1 MPFESLDNTTTNSD
15 QTQELIHYFL
25 GTPDTYSTP
34 PNHVT
39 STNAIPS
46 ILCHLNT
53 FVSQPKDIFISK
65 LLELTHANTD
75 DLDLIRMELLK
86 LAKQLCDFPYP
97 KSTLKRRL
105 ERRSK
110 DGDCLSVKLARDC
123 YCLKLASNRVY
134 SSDLGDVVLVKN
146 TKSTANDTASEGV
159 SLPNI
164 ALCETITRVER
175 DVITLRGEYI
185 HDSEYLNRHVTTLTD
200 NNSKLNVQLSKQSDR
215 ILNMQNQI
223 NLIRDGKFQKQL
235 ESLESRFN
243 NLEAKLCEYSNISTT
258 ITKLEKSMGEISAI
272 VKQTKETNV
281 KNSND
286 LKNLKVNLNGVQS

>member
-1 MPFESLDNTTTNSD
+1 MFPNVCPKWKKTFTTLKPVPFESLDNTTTNSD

-134 SSDLGDVVLVKN
+134 SSDLGD
-146 TKSTANDTASEGV
+146 
-159 SLPNI
+159 I
-164 ALCETITRVER
+164 CETITRVER
-175 DVITLRGEYI
+175 DLITLRGEYI

-258 ITKLEKSMGEISAI
+258 ITKLEKKSMGEISAI

>member
-1 MPFESLDNTTTNSD
+1 MFPNVCPKWKKTFTTLKPVPFESLDNTTTNSD

-110 DGDCLSVKLARDC
+110 DGDCLSVKLARDF

-134 SSDLGDVVLVKN
+134 SSDLGD
-146 TKSTANDTASEGV
+146 
-159 SLPNI
+159 I
-164 ALCETITRVER
+164 CETITRVER
-175 DVITLRGEYI
+175 DLITLRGEYI

-243 NLEAKLCEYSNISTT
+243 NLEAKLCKYSNISTT

>member
-1 MPFESLDNTTTNSD
+1 MFPNVCPKWKKTLTTLKPVPFESLDNRTTNSD

-75 DLDLIRMELLK
+75 DLDLIRIELLK
-86 LAKQLCDFPYP
+86 LAKQLCDFLYP
-97 KSTLKRRL
+97 KSTLERRL

-110 DGDCLSVKLARDC
+110 DGNCLSVKLARDC

-146 TKSTANDTASEGV
+146 TKSTANDTVSEGV

-243 NLEAKLCEYSNISTT
+243 NLEAKLCE
-258 ITKLEKSMGEISAI
+258 
-272 VKQTKETNV
+272 
-281 KNSND
+281 
-286 LKNLKVNLNGVQS
+286 

>member
-1 MPFESLDNTTTNSD
+1 MEKTFTTLTPVPFESLDNTTTNSD

-110 DGDCLSVKLARDC
+110 D
-123 YCLKLASNRVY
+123 LKN
-134 SSDLGDVVLVKN
+134 
-146 TKSTANDTASEGV
+146 
-159 SLPNI
+159 
-164 ALCETITRVER
+164 
-175 DVITLRGEYI
+175 
-185 HDSEYLNRHVTTLTD
+185 
-200 NNSKLNVQLSKQSDR
+200 QLSSHG
-215 ILNMQNQI
+215 IATV
-223 NLIRDGKFQKQL
+223 
-235 ESLESRFN
+235 SS
-243 NLEAKLCEYSNISTT
+243 
-258 ITKLEKSMGEISAI
+258 
-272 VKQTKETNV
+272 
-281 KNSND
+281 
-286 LKNLKVNLNGVQS
+286 

>member
-1 MPFESLDNTTTNSD
+1 MFPNVCPKWKKTFTTLKPVPFESLDNTTTNSD

-134 SSDLGDVVLVKN
+134 SSDLGD
-146 TKSTANDTASEGV
+146 
-159 SLPNI
+159 I
-164 ALCETITRVER
+164 CETITRVER
-175 DVITLRGEYI
+175 DLITLRGEYI

-243 NLEAKLCEYSNISTT
+243 NLEAKLCKYSNISTT